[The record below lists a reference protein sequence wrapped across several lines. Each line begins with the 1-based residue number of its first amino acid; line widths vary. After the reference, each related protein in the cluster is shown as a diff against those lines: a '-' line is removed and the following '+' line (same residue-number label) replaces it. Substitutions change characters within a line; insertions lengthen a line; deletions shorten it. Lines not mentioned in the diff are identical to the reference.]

1 MGAGVQVRP
10 GRDLR
15 GNSLE
20 MVPAL
25 EDESDI
31 AQNGCESLVL
41 PKRIVLEASSEW
53 RSTDS
58 QVVGIL
64 GHKLVGVLRVSGIV
78 GSDVVNQDL
87 VVCDVG
93 LRQCK
98 ESAFVLRVSAQDR
111 YLGVLAR
118 SKSCIGGSG
127 KERIGV
133 IWPGKVR
140 SVAAKILELHVQRVA
155 SCLQLLCVQLAKT
168 IKAIGTL
175 TAPSTRSDRIVDFL
189 GLGGVVAERRD
200 HTAGTQDD
208 SSEEAVGIA
217 VVDDGMVKG
226 GHCSGAETPKSYL
239 LGVAAKL
246 SNVL

>member
-25 EDESDI
+25 DDESDI

-58 QVVGIL
+58 QVVGTL
-64 GHKLVGVLRVSGIV
+64 GHNLVG
-78 GSDVVNQDL
+78 
-87 VVCDVG
+87 
-93 LRQCK
+93 
-98 ESAFVLRVSAQDR
+98 VLRVSAQDR